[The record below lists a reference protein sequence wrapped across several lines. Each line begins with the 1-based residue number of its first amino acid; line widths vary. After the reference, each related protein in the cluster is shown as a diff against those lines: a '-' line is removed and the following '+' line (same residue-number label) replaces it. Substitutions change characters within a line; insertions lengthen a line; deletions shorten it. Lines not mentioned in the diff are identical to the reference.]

1 MSTGPLTDAAI
12 DAMDAGTELDRL
24 IAQHVFGY
32 LWLEERPS
40 MPGYEPDTGP
50 ISWQG
55 WIEPETG
62 NVIFDITWRDATT
75 LDQPQFSLEI
85 APAWQ
90 VMEHLMRKY
99 TIVVELYPEV
109 WGKQSAKFAYRTG
122 SPSWTGWADTMPL
135 AICKAALKMAG
146 YFATLAPTEPGVPP
160 DDTK

>member
-55 WIEPETG
+55 WVEPETG